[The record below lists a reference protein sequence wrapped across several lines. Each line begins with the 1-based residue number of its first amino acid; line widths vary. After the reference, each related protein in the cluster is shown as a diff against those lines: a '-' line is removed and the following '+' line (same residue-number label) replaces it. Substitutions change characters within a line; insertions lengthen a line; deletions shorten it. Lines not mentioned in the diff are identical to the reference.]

1 MMKDLLN
8 PLITTKINMRNLTY
22 TQKDGKILYHLRKP
36 KAKNEIIF
44 VEDLG
49 MADDGWFI
57 TVRHQNIK
65 TKAIQRESCIV
76 EKNMETWLSG
86 YLHEGYENIIESLLP

>member
-1 MMKDLLN
+1 MAYPN
-8 PLITTKINMRNLTY
+8 HNY

-36 KAKNEIIF
+36 KSKNEIIF